1 MAKILPNLKFLLYF
15 TLIYIYRSPIY
26 LHYPHC
32 PPFSL
37 VGFFQEFNLFS
48 TPYTCVIMTDTKESE
63 RIDRM
68 STIKLNSANIP
79 DVTLI
84 PNLFIDH
91 YMPSAN
97 GAYVKVYLYLLRTI
111 SSTVDIPISISSIAD
126 RLDDTEKDIVR
137 ALCYWEKVNLISL
150 TRDSHNEITSIT
162 INDIYSLPETEQ
174 EDYMVD
180 TPESSYA
187 TTSEETKE
195 EVFVAPIQ
203 DESKTT
209 PVLHFDKPTYSEAQI
224 KQLTDTDEV
233 KWLLNIIEIYLE
245 RLIKPSDLQL
255 ILYLYESLGFSAE
268 LIMYLYEYCVSKGK
282 KNPSYIEAV
291 ALSWAEEGIDT
302 VEKAEASTTLYNS
315 NYSAINKAFG
325 LNRAPGQIEKQ
336 FISKWL
342 NKYNFS
348 IDIIVEACNRTI
360 LQTQKPDFKYADKIL
375 ENWFNKGVKDISQIS
390 KLDEEHAKLS
400 AIKRENQKVNS
411 QVKPSPN
418 NRFNA
423 FPQRTY
429 SNEDY
434 SSMEQRLLHK
444 R

>member
-1 MAKILPNLKFLLYF
+1 
-15 TLIYIYRSPIY
+15 
-26 LHYPHC
+26 
-32 PPFSL
+32 
-37 VGFFQEFNLFS
+37 
-48 TPYTCVIMTDTKESE
+48 MTDTKENVRSE
-63 RIDRM
+63 KM

-79 DVTLI
+79 DITLI
-84 PNLFIDH
+84 PNLFIDN

-97 GAYVKVYLYLLRTI
+97 GTFVKVYLYLLRTM
-111 SSTVDIPISISSIAD
+111 SSPVDIPVTISSIAD

-150 TRDSHNEITSIT
+150 TRNTDNEIASIT
-162 INDIYSLPETEQ
+162 INDIYSLSTSSGEYHDEAYAAAYETSAVE
-174 EDYMVD
+174 EYME
-180 TPESSYA
+180 PNE
-187 TTSEETKE
+187 E
-195 EVFVAPIQ
+195 EVKAKPAL
-203 DESKTT
+203 S
-209 PVLHFDKPTYSEAQI
+209 FDKPTYSDAQI

-245 RLIKPSDLQL
+245 RLIKPMDMQL

-302 VEKAEASTTLYNS
+302 VEKAEASTALYNS
-315 NYSAINKAFG
+315 NYTAINKAFG
-325 LNRAPGQIEKQ
+325 LNRAPGQVEKQ

-342 NKYNFS
+342 NKYSFS
-348 IDIIVEACNRTI
+348 IEIIVEACNRTI
-360 LQTQKPDFKYADKIL
+360 LLTQKPDFKYADKIL
-375 ENWFNKGVKDISQIS
+375 ENWFKKGAKDMSAIN
-390 KLDEEHAKLS
+390 KLDEEHTKASQAKQN
-400 AIKRENQKVNS
+400 NQKPKP
-411 QVKPSPN
+411 QVKPSAN

-429 SNEDY
+429 SDEDY

-444 R
+444 K